1 MFISC
6 ANNNNIQYILFGYVL
21 GGNKMHKVFV
31 INSCVFLCCRW
42 QLALQF
48 GQSHTWANE
57 TTIVFP
63 SPVMTWK
70 GGYATA
76 IDSAELTGGN
86 GTYCRLQTAE
96 VVMPISSNKAIPL
109 KTLRMELPWY
119 TIYMYTRSSCRHT
132 RWMYSIF
139 GDLNS
144 KFNFP

>member
-31 INSCVFLCCRW
+31 INSCVLCCCW

-63 SPVMTWK
+63 SPVMT
-70 GGYATA
+70 
-76 IDSAELTGGN
+76 
-86 GTYCRLQTAE
+86 
-96 VVMPISSNKAIPL
+96 
-109 KTLRMELPWY
+109 
-119 TIYMYTRSSCRHT
+119 
-132 RWMYSIF
+132 
-139 GDLNS
+139 
-144 KFNFP
+144 